1 MRNKFLCAATVI
13 IVCSFALGQQY
24 GVLWAFGTVPHDGSG
39 SFGNLIFDHAG
50 NLYGTTEGG
59 GVNNGGTVFELSP
72 NPDGI
77 WSEKVLYNFCS
88 SVIFHQCTDGSA
100 PVAGLV
106 FDAAGNLYGTTSTGG
121 VATCQSNTGC
131 GTAFELTPTQQG
143 TWTETI
149 LYNFCSDLVNNRCLD
164 GVEPRSQLIF
174 DGLGNLYGTTTSG
187 GTGNNGRGTIF
198 ELSLNAGQW
207 THTVLYTFCADGQ
220 GRICPDGDEPQAGVT
235 FDAAGNLYGTTM
247 SGGAKNSQGTG
258 TVYELSPGANGWTE
272 TVVFAFSP
280 SGRGLAIP
288 VGTAS
293 FGPNGNLYSTA
304 SEGFPGGGV
313 FELEPKTRTE
323 RHFLF
328 NISDGSGPVA
338 GVVVDSKRRA
348 IYGTTVSGGSA
359 LGGTVFVIN
368 ASGQETVL
376 YNFCQQAKCSDGQYP
391 YAGLIKDAA
400 GILYGTA
407 SAGGMND
414 GGVVFEITP

>member
-207 THTVLYTFCADGQ
+207 THTVLYTFCADEQ
-220 GRICPDGDEPQAGVT
+220 SRICPDGDRPQAGVT
-235 FDAAGNLYGTTM
+235 FDTAGNLYGTTEV
-247 SGGAKNSQGTG
+247 GGAKNSQGTG

-272 TVVFAFSP
+272 TVLVNFIQTEKLQVP
-280 SGRGLAIP
+280 L
-288 VGTAS
+288 GTVS
-293 FGPNGNLYSTA
+293 FDPDGNLYTTA
-304 SEGFPGGGV
+304 SSGYSGV
-313 FELEPKTRTE
+313 FELMPKTRTQ
-323 RHFLF
+323 RSFIF
-328 NISDGSGPVA
+328 DFRDGSSPAA
-338 GVVVDSKRRA
+338 GVLVDAKARA
-348 IYGTTVSGGSA
+348 VYGTTP
-359 LGGTVFVIN
+359 LGGTGGSDGGGVAFKISK
-368 ASGQETVL
+368 SGQETVL
-376 YNFCQQAKCSDGQYP
+376 YNFCQQPGCADGVSP
-391 YAGLIKDAA
+391 YAGLIEDSA
-400 GILYGTA
+400 GNLYGTT
-407 SAGGMND
+407 AGGGVND